1 MHGGYFDLVI
11 GNIDGSKLPDMSHF
25 AASVVT
31 RSQAKKDERTYKK
44 LKVPDQIIN
53 SDRNAI
59 ELDQASDPKLSN
71 IRKRVELGNV
81 TVSRGIHR
89 GETKFIM
96 KKGLI
101 YRQFTLRG
109 KTTSQLVVPSSLTD
123 RVMTLAHESLMAGHL
138 GIRKTIDRVVAE
150 FFWPGVCGDV
160 TRFCKSCDI
169 CQRTVQKGRVAK
181 VPLGRLPLIDTPFKR
196 VAVDIVGPIEPRSN
210 NRSRYILTMMDYAT
224 RYPEAIALPSIETE
238 RVAEALVEM
247 FSRVGVPDEMLTD
260 CGSQFTSEI
269 MKEVARLL
277 SLQQLTTS
285 AFHAQCNGL
294 VERSHATLKQMLRR
308 MCAERPKDWDRYLP
322 ALLFA
327 VREVP
332 QESLGFSPFE
342 LLYGRN
348 VRGPMAILRE
358 LWTDEVE
365 DEEVRSTYDYVI
377 NLRKRLEHTCELAM
391 ENLQKVQGSIMID
404 ERNLVL
410 SKWEIKFYYYSPPIV
425 ISYCY
430 NGGDRSR

>member
-1 MHGGYFDLVI
+1 MEDNLYDLVI
-11 GNIDGSKLPDMSHF
+11 GNIDGSKLPDISHF

-31 RSQAKKDERTYKK
+31 RSKAKKDERTYKK

-59 ELDQASDPKLSN
+59 ELDQASDPKLLN
-71 IRKRVELGNV
+71 IWKRVELGNV
-81 TVSRGIHR
+81 TMSRGIQR

-123 RVMTLAHESLMAGHL
+123 RVLTLAHESLMAGHL
-138 GIRKTIDRVVAE
+138 GIRKMMDRVVAE

-210 NRSRYILTMMDYAT
+210 NRYILTMMDYAT

-238 RVAEALVEM
+238 RVAEVLVEM

-294 VERSHATLKQMLRR
+294 VERSHATLKQMLQR
-308 MCAERPKDWDRYLP
+308 MCAERPKDWDRHLP

-342 LLYGRN
+342 LLYRRN

-358 LWTDEVE
+358 LWTDKVE

-391 ENLQKVQGSIMID
+391 KNLQKV
-404 ERNLVL
+404 
-410 SKWEIKFYYYSPPIV
+410 
-425 ISYCY
+425 
-430 NGGDRSR
+430 

>member
-1 MHGGYFDLVI
+1 M
-11 GNIDGSKLPDMSHF
+11 
-25 AASVVT
+25 
-31 RSQAKKDERTYKK
+31 
-44 LKVPDQIIN
+44 
-53 SDRNAI
+53 
-59 ELDQASDPKLSN
+59 
-71 IRKRVELGNV
+71 
-81 TVSRGIHR
+81 SRGIHR

-150 FFWPGVCGDV
+150 FCRPGVCGDV

-238 RVAEALVEM
+238 HVAEALVEM

-260 CGSQFTSEI
+260 YGSQFTSEI
-269 MKEVARLL
+269 MKEVAR
-277 SLQQLTTS
+277 
-285 AFHAQCNGL
+285 
-294 VERSHATLKQMLRR
+294 
-308 MCAERPKDWDRYLP
+308 
-322 ALLFA
+322 
-327 VREVP
+327 
-332 QESLGFSPFE
+332 
-342 LLYGRN
+342 
-348 VRGPMAILRE
+348 
-358 LWTDEVE
+358 
-365 DEEVRSTYDYVI
+365 
-377 NLRKRLEHTCELAM
+377 
-391 ENLQKVQGSIMID
+391 
-404 ERNLVL
+404 
-410 SKWEIKFYYYSPPIV
+410 
-425 ISYCY
+425 
-430 NGGDRSR
+430 

>member
-1 MHGGYFDLVI
+1 M
-11 GNIDGSKLPDMSHF
+11 
-25 AASVVT
+25 
-31 RSQAKKDERTYKK
+31 
-44 LKVPDQIIN
+44 
-53 SDRNAI
+53 
-59 ELDQASDPKLSN
+59 
-71 IRKRVELGNV
+71 
-81 TVSRGIHR
+81 
-89 GETKFIM
+89 
-96 KKGLI
+96 
-101 YRQFTLRG
+101 
-109 KTTSQLVVPSSLTD
+109 
-123 RVMTLAHESLMAGHL
+123 
-138 GIRKTIDRVVAE
+138 AE

-196 VAVDIVGPIEPRSN
+196 VAVDILGPIEPRSN

-224 RYPEAIALPSIETE
+224 RYPEAIALPTIETE
-238 RVAEALVEM
+238 CVAEALVEM

-260 CGSQFTSEI
+260 CGPQFTSEI

-308 MCAERPKDWDRYLP
+308 MCAERPKDCDSYQP

-327 VREVP
+327 VGEVP

-358 LWTDEVE
+358 LWTDKVE
-365 DEEVRSTYDYVI
+365 DEEVRSTYDYLI
-377 NLRKRLEHTCELAM
+377 NLRERLEHTCELAM
-391 ENLQKVQGSIMID
+391 KNLQKAQGKQKAYYNRRAKPRSF
-404 ERNLVL
+404 
-410 SKWEIKFYYYSPPIV
+410 KWEIKFYYYCPPIA
-425 ISYCY
+425 ISYYY
-430 NGGDRSR
+430 NGGDCSI